1 MRARRGARN
10 VARCVCVCVC
20 VCQRKP
26 EGRHT
31 KRLYF
36 GCVWGGSGVGV
47 GDGVGAGDGDGD
59 AGAGI
64 GDGDGVGVVDEAGV
78 EAIGSPPPPPP
89 EADSGIL
96 DLLLS
101 LVERSGDSKRGVS
114 SIKLCGI
121 EECLSPTIFLPL

>member
-1 MRARRGARN
+1 M
-10 VARCVCVCVC
+10 
-20 VCQRKP
+20 
-26 EGRHT
+26 
-31 KRLYF
+31 
-36 GCVWGGSGVGV
+36 
-47 GDGVGAGDGDGD
+47 GDGAGAGDGDGD

-64 GDGDGVGVVDEAGV
+64 GDGDGAGVGVVDEAGV

-89 EADSGIL
+89 EAGVIVL